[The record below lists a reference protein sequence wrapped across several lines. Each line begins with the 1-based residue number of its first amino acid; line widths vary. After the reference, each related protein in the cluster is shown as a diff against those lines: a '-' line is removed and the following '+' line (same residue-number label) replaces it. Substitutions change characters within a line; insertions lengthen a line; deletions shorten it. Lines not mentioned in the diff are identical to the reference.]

1 MGRNLKMKVNNQGFL
16 ELNKFPKKKLIHQ
29 NPDIYYIENFLSHNE
44 CNYLIALSE
53 KNVAVSKVVDKA
65 TGQGVVHPS
74 RTSESCYHG
83 YSVKW
88 LISRVNRLT
97 GVPKEN
103 QEPTQVARYNTGQFY
118 KSHQDALDKE
128 DSETGQRIATVLIY
142 LNNVNSGG
150 GTYLNN
156 LNVRVKPKEGEAVIF
171 LPAKVDGTIDS
182 RLLHTAE
189 DASDTKWVSQIWV
202 RNKKYAKMPLN

>member
-1 MGRNLKMKVNNQGFL
+1 MKLTAQGYL
-16 ELNKFPKKKLIHQ
+16 ELNNFPKKKLIHQ

-44 CNYLIALSE
+44 CEEIIKMSE
-53 KNVAVSKVVDKA
+53 KNVTVSRVVDKT

-88 LISRVNRLT
+88 LVSRVYRLT
-97 GVPKEN
+97 GVPREN
-103 QEPTQVARYNTGQFY
+103 QEPTQVARYHTGQFY

-128 DSETGQRIATVLIY
+128 DAETGQRIATVLIY

-150 GTYLNN
+150 GTFFNN
-156 LNVRVKPKEGEAVIF
+156 LNLRVKPKEGDAIVF
-171 LPAKVDGTIDS
+171 LPAKIDGTIDT

-202 RNKKYAKMPLN
+202 RNKKYAKIPLKY